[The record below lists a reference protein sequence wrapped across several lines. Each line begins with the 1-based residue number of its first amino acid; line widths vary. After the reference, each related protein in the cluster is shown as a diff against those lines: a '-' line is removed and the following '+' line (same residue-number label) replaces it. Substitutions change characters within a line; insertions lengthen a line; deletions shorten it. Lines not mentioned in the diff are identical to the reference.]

1 MKNKIKMNTDNVH
14 INGSQRYV
22 DQGDLVDFLKNHL
35 DTYLYS
41 QKSIEKPLESKP
53 DKTFNSNI
61 LFWQSVLGNECYP
74 EQVIKLEGFHLIE
87 WIPIAPG
94 LFHTSEALWNRREA
108 QRNAV
113 RLLEENSVGPTWRPS
128 ILNVASFEGNPLFKN
143 ILNTLKTNPNKKVVI
158 EYNPDGKESMI
169 KGGIGS
175 VRLASKLINGSEK
188 YILGATST
196 GVSHEGIP
204 LIVETVLY
212 QEAISK
218 IKENGGFNVN
228 LIGRLKII
236 PKDLSIIK
244 SYNEIPRFCL
254 YVEKIEFNNPSNRE
268 DLMSSIAVS
277 YYSSNSFANKRLSFC
292 SFTPDKKDSELVGAV
307 NWLQEYA
314 IKYSS
319 SKTPIV
325 EGDFDEFKQ
334 HFDHVDFPIV
344 DVSNGKMSKETFLK
358 YKEFFHF
365 QINEMVMG
373 DKFENIQNSTI
384 VNRSESV
391 AINSTEDKKTNT
403 DTPEIQQLKKTFQ
416 DLVANGQV
424 EEALEKL
431 LDEFKKRDNKYALN
445 EAIMYNAQFAQLKAQ
460 QNFNTISHDDANR
473 ENARITKAII
483 DFIERV
489 V

>member
-1 MKNKIKMNTDNVH
+1 MNTDNIH
-14 INGSQRYV
+14 INGSQENVER
-22 DQGDLVDFLKNHL
+22 GDSIDFLKNHL

-41 QKSIEKPLESKP
+41 QNSLEKPSDSKP
-53 DKTFNSNI
+53 DKIFNSNI

-74 EQVIKLEGFHLIE
+74 EQVIRLEGFHLIE

-94 LFHTSEALWNRREA
+94 LFHTGEAQWNRREA

-113 RLLEENSVGPTWRPS
+113 RLLEENSIGPTWLPS
-128 ILNVASFEGNPLFKN
+128 ASNIVSFEGNPLFSD
-143 ILNTLKTNPNKKVVI
+143 ILETLKTNPNKKVVI

-188 YILGATST
+188 YLLGATST

-204 LIVETVLY
+204 LIIETVLY
-212 QEAISK
+212 QKAISK
-218 IKENGGFNVN
+218 IKENGGYYVN

-236 PKDLSIIK
+236 PKDLSLIK

-254 YVEKIEFNNPSNRE
+254 YVEAIEYVNPSNRE

-277 YYSSNSFANKRLSFC
+277 YYSSNSFASKRLSFC
-292 SFTPDKKDSELVGAV
+292 SFIPDKKDSELIGAV

-319 SKTPIV
+319 TKTPIV

-334 HFDHVDFPIV
+334 HFDHVDFPIG

-373 DKFENIQNSTI
+373 DKFENIQNATI

-391 AINSTEDKKTNT
+391 VINSAGNEKPNADSPEAQQTKKA
-403 DTPEIQQLKKTFQ
+403 FQ

-431 LDEFKKRDNKYALN
+431 LEEFKRRDNKYALN
-445 EAIMYNAQFAQLKAQ
+445 EAILYNSQFAQLKAQ
-460 QNFNTISHDDANR
+460 QNFNTISHDDASR
-473 ENARITKAII
+473 ENARITNAII
-483 DFIERV
+483 DFIQRV
-489 V
+489 L